1 LLTLFAFFA
10 SRRILR
16 SEALQKSVNK
26 KLLLD
31 PLSFGEGRGEVCS
44 QEFFFLFEFT
54 LSEVEGVKKRK

>member
-1 LLTLFAFFA
+1 
-10 SRRILR
+10 
-16 SEALQKSVNK
+16 VNK

-31 PLSFGEGRGEVCS
+31 PLSFGEVLGEVCS